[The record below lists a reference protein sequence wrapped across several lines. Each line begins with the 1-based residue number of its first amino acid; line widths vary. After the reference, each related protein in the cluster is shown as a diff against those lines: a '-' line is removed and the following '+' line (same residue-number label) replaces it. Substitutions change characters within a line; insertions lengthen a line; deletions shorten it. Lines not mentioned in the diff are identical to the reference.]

1 MDNKYHININ
11 LPVTFIPYKMEM
23 PLDGEGS
30 PAPEIPVDKK
40 LLNLSSKEF
49 INWLD
54 SLDIIIGNG
63 RIFTS
68 PPHKQYKLHIDGIDI
83 NEELTKLNFVFNS
96 TDTIMTWYELLP
108 GKEGKTHKNTLGGDV
123 MYYDPNECKILK
135 RAPVNS
141 NCLIAGNV
149 IHDLTNGTNNGEYRK
164 CYSITLVKKSTG
176 KRLTWN
182 EAVEIFEPYL
192 IE

>member
-11 LPVTFIPYKMEM
+11 LPVTFIPYEMEM
-23 PLDGEGS
+23 PLDEEGS
-30 PAPEIPVDKK
+30 PAPEIPVDKE

-83 NEELTKLNFVFNS
+83 NEELTKLNFVF
-96 TDTIMTWYELLP
+96 I
-108 GKEGKTHKNTLGGDV
+108 
-123 MYYDPNECKILK
+123 
-135 RAPVNS
+135 
-141 NCLIAGNV
+141 
-149 IHDLTNGTNNGEYRK
+149 
-164 CYSITLVKKSTG
+164 
-176 KRLTWN
+176 
-182 EAVEIFEPYL
+182 
-192 IE
+192 